1 VPLVRPAQ
9 IWAQPHGRAALIRA

>member
-9 IWAQPHGRAALIRA
+9 MWAQPHGRAALIRA